1 MASSAAQPAAGSRHH
16 ALGPWSQARPI
27 GRMRVHLHVQFHHD
41 RQQAARQRLAGVPT
55 RVVGRQARSESAP
68 WRAGGVCAPRASAT
82 SSARSGA
89 DSGNADRSAARTAY
103 WPGRCPLPG
112 PARGARVADPG
123 SRCRW
128 LAGPAPGR
136 FEAPAWRAGGSRG
149 RRGAAPRCA
158 TDARPPTT
166 PPRAGRAPDA
176 TRRRHVAVAAPGRK
190 PLSFA
195 PVRHATP
202 RPRGPLPS
210 APAGRSGAPSATLRL
225 RPPAGRRAAARL
237 PPG

>member
-1 MASSAAQPAAGSRHH
+1 MAASATNRPDASASPCPVPPRSAA
-16 ALGPWSQARPI
+16 
-27 GRMRVHLHVQFHHD
+27 GR
-41 RQQAARQRLAGVPT
+41 ARLAGVA
-55 RVVGRQARSESAP
+55 RVVGRQARSESRALAC
-68 WRAGGVCAPRASAT
+68 WRRLRATGQRDQQRPQRRGQRLVQIGQPQGQRIGLEDVRCLAG
-82 SSARSGA
+82 
-89 DSGNADRSAARTAY
+89 
-103 WPGRCPLPG
+103 
-112 PARGARVADPG
+112 GARVADPG

-128 LAGPAPGR
+128 LAGPEPGR

-158 TDARPPTT
+158 TDARPPTA

-190 PLSFA
+190 PLSSS

-202 RPRGPLPS
+202 PARPLPS